1 MNIREHLDVFV
12 GVYVIFL
19 MCVIT
24 ETWLLNK
31 DAKRKTDFQL

>member
-1 MNIREHLDVFV
+1 MNIGEHLDVFV

-19 MCVIT
+19 MCAIA

-31 DAKRKTDFQL
+31 DA